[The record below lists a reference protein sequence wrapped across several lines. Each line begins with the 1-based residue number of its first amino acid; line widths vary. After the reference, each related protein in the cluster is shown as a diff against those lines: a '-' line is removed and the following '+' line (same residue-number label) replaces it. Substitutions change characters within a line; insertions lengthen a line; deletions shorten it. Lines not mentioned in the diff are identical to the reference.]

1 MEGQIQNP
9 LNNNVNT
16 DPADKSKL
24 QNPLEDKV
32 GNVENPLLQGNETNP
47 TNPIEQ
53 KPAINQFGLPVDGNV
68 EDIQETKTDDLNEQ
82 NPIDL
87 ADKDNPLLNDVL
99 DTLGKQNGIDEM
111 LEGLGIEGTKFGGV
125 DLAEFQDFL
134 DFETPEGREEILN
147 EVKRLKGYGYSD
159 EQIKEYTVNSLEQ
172 YNEGYQAAM
181 AEMQQQGNYSDE
193 AMTPA
198 EIKANLEANLSR
210 VEIMNIPTLLNW
222 VKANINSEILTNDL
236 LNGMFTDPTSIKVLN
251 ALYNGS
257 MKNNGVKTQEPR
269 IINNVQ
275 NKMQIQP
282 LQAMQF
288 YRDWLGK
295 QPSVTKEQT
304 LEQINKLR
312 GMIGDNLLGE
322 FDELFNVLK

>member
-1 MEGQIQNP
+1 MGEQIQNS

-16 DPADKSKL
+16 DPIEQSQL
-24 QNPLEDKV
+24 QNSVEDKV
-32 GNVENPLLQGNETNP
+32 GGIDNPLLQDNNI
-47 TNPIEQ
+47 NFINSIEQ
-53 KPAINQFGLPVDGNV
+53 KPAINQFGLPVDRDAENI
-68 EDIQETKTDDLNEQ
+68 EDIRTDNLNEQ
-82 NPIDL
+82 DPIDP
-87 ADKDNPLLNDVL
+87 ANRDNPLLNDILNAL
-99 DTLGKQNGIDEM
+99 DKQDGIDEM

-125 DLAEFQDFL
+125 DLVEFQDLL
-134 DFETPEGREEILN
+134 DFETPESREEILN
-147 EVKRLKGYGYSD
+147 EVKRLKNYGYSD

-172 YNEGYQAAM
+172 YNEGYKDAI

-210 VEIMNIPTLLNW
+210 IEIMNIPTLLNW

-269 IINNVQ
+269 MINNIQ

-288 YRDWLGK
+288 YKDWLGK
-295 QPSVTKEQT
+295 QSRVSKEQT

-312 GMIGDNLLGE
+312 GMIGDNSLGE